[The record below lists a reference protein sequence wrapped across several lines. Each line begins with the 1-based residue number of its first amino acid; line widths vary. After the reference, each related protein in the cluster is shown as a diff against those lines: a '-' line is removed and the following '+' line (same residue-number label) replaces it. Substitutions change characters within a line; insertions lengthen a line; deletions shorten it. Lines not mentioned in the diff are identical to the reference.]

1 MSPFKSNEVY
11 SGIERRA
18 SIERRVHAD
27 RRNLMRYESLGS
39 NRRGQSHRR
48 KEDEFWASE
57 SL

>member
-1 MSPFKSNEVY
+1 MSPLNSNEVY

-18 SIERRVHAD
+18 SIERRSHAD

-39 NRRGQSHRR
+39 NRRVKTYRR
-48 KEDEFWASE
+48 KEDGFWSAE